1 MEPLIKH
8 RWDINIQE
16 AKKLQCELAG
26 NLRFCPFPIR
36 KVKTVAAVDV
46 SYSRFDKTGY
56 AVLGIFEVEQN
67 DIEKRFE
74 IKKYDIFEHVD
85 RVNFPYVPGYLSFR
99 EIPILLPLFRQI
111 SVKPDVILVDG
122 AGIAHPRGIGL
133 ASHIGVIFDTATIG
147 CAKSRLVGEYT
158 EPDKTKGSYS
168 PLFFNGKKVGVVVRS
183 KDGVKPLFIS
193 PGNRIDIKSST
204 EVILW
209 FCSRYRLP
217 DPIRLIDMR
226 TKALRKELQKN
237 G

>member
-74 IKKYDIFEHVD
+74 IKKYDIFEHV
-85 RVNFPYVPGYLSFR
+85 
-99 EIPILLPLFRQI
+99 
-111 SVKPDVILVDG
+111 
-122 AGIAHPRGIGL
+122 
-133 ASHIGVIFDTATIG
+133 
-147 CAKSRLVGEYT
+147 
-158 EPDKTKGSYS
+158 
-168 PLFFNGKKVGVVVRS
+168 
-183 KDGVKPLFIS
+183 
-193 PGNRIDIKSST
+193 
-204 EVILW
+204 
-209 FCSRYRLP
+209 
-217 DPIRLIDMR
+217 
-226 TKALRKELQKN
+226 
-237 G
+237 